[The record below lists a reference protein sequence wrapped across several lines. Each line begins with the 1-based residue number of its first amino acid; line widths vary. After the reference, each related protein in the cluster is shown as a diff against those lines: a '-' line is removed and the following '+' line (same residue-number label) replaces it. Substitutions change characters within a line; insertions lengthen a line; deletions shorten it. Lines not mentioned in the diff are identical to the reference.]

1 MKKMKKIFTTV
12 LALCMA
18 VCSVNFTNRE
28 VNAVEYDNDNT
39 VIINDTEFS
48 YHGDAGEF
56 GGWGVDQKQP
66 TLYNGDSH
74 WSNLSGTPKEDS
86 VYFEFTFTGDKVA
99 LYGNK
104 EAKFGMVKVYID
116 GVEKGTYDGYSP
128 TKIYQQKL
136 WESEKLSN
144 DTHTLKAVLTSEKN
158 PQSQGYNTLID
169 FAKVSTVVETL
180 HEYTLEIGQSFTLPM
195 TASLDAYEWESTNT
209 NVASVKDGVVS
220 AIAEGETTV
229 RATNKQS
236 HQTDEITVTVIPALK
251 DTDTG
256 DSYYSEVAV
265 NDSVRGTGELQ
276 FNYHGNWGT
285 DNGVDGLYKGDAH
298 WSDVSSWGGNP
309 RNHFYTFK
317 FTGRKIDIYGS
328 LQPKLGIYDV
338 YIDNVFM
345 GKIDAYGN
353 PQQKNQLYFS
363 SPVLEE
369 KQHEL
374 KVVMTGE
381 KNPSSKAPS
390 GFVDYVKVT
399 KNMQRIYPSE
409 VNLDKNNTTWE
420 KDMPIVPEVTYLP
433 ETTNQRSVTFEVD
446 EEMIR
451 VNEDGSLTPLKAGE
465 TSIVAVAKGKG
476 DTVVKSEP
484 FKINI
489 IGGSDL
495 GKLDFTSKN
504 RRVEAELYDQY
515 AKVINKEAAMTLWQ
529 NDAGNN
535 AAVLLTKGE
544 DVTAKIT
551 VSDFT
556 NELGD
561 VLNGENV
568 EVNFQKY
575 ISTYEGSNWIPTNPR
590 PFDPP
595 KAPEGHRVQAA
606 DVIYGPELEVPA
618 YTAQP
623 IWIKVN
629 TPEGTKPGTYEGTIT
644 VTLNGT
650 DEIELKQTV
659 EVLELSLDEENDYYL
674 NLWQYPYSSSEYYGV
689 EPFSEEHLAIVKNQM
704 QPYLEAGGKTGTASI
719 VEEPWYHQT
728 YCDYPSMVKWSKDN
742 GVWSFDYTDFDK
754 WVDFLINEI
763 GVSYVECY
771 SIVPWQNR
779 IQFTENGEVKVQTAA
794 PGSKEWTDAWGHF
807 LRDFTKHLDEKGWYD
822 EIIIAMDER
831 PMDQMSAALDL
842 IESIPNKDG
851 HTFKVGGA
859 VGSYNKDVWDRLF
872 TVTPHIGNIEWN
884 IPLETMRQVAEER
897 RAEGKLTTIYTMI
910 GDYPGMFSLSDP
922 AEAAWT
928 IWYAEYCNTDGF
940 LRWAYD
946 AWVQN
951 PLEDNAHPYFEAG
964 DMFFVYPGDYKG
976 ADTTPRTSPRFEMM
990 EEAIRDVR
998 KLHQLRETS
1007 DEMKEKVTALVDSVK
1022 NFKYQSTNNGVGT
1035 AGFNEGTPTAKVN
1048 LSNEVDRLH
1057 AETLALAREYESS
1070 IVKSADYSEVDKQ
1083 IEATKEINRELYTED
1098 SLKALDHAI
1107 DAVVYDLSSAHQ
1119 ERVDAMASSI
1129 ETARKELVLKDAD
1142 YTKVDAAIKE
1152 AEKLNPEDYEN
1163 YADVKNA
1170 IDEVVRDLD
1179 ITKQADVD
1187 KMATNI
1193 LDAINGLIV
1202 KPEVKPNPENPDPE
1216 VKPEVKPTPD
1226 DKPSTEVKPE
1236 TDDNTPPTGDTT
1248 NYGLLFSSILVAG
1261 GFMIILFKKR
1271 KALK

>member
-1 MKKMKKIFTTV
+1 MKKVKKIFTAV
-12 LALCMA
+12 LALFMV
-18 VCSVNFTNRE
+18 VCSINFTNE
-28 VNAVEYDNDNT
+28 VNAEETNNDNMI
-39 VIINDTEFS
+39 IINDTEFS
-48 YHGDAGEF
+48 YHGNAGEF

-66 TLYNGDSH
+66 TLFNGDSH
-74 WSNLSGTPKEDS
+74 WSNLSGTPDKDS
-86 VYFEFTFTGDKVA
+86 VYFEFTFKGDKVA

-104 EAKFGMVKVYID
+104 EVKFGKVKVFID

-136 WESEKLSN
+136 WESEKLTN
-144 DTHTLKAVLTSEKN
+144 DTHTLRAVLTSTKN
-158 PQSQGYNTLID
+158 EASQGYNALID
-169 FAKVSTVVETL
+169 YAKVSTVVETL
-180 HEYTLEIGQSFTLPM
+180 SEYTLEIGQTFTLPLE
-195 TASLDAYEWESTNT
+195 TALSAYEWSSN
-209 NVASVKDGVVS
+209 NASIASVKEGVVTGVAQGE
-220 AIAEGETTV
+220 AIITAK
-229 RATNKQS
+229 NKQS
-236 HQTDEITVTVIPALK
+236 NQTQEFTINVIPALK

-256 DSYYSEVAV
+256 DTYYSEVAV

-309 RNHFYTFK
+309 RNHYYTFK

-328 LQPKLGIYDV
+328 LQPRLGIYDV
-338 YIDNVFM
+338 YIDNIFM

-353 PQQKNQLYFS
+353 PQKKNQLYFA
-363 SPVLEE
+363 SPVLED

-381 KNPSSKAPS
+381 KNPSSQAPS

-399 KNMQRIYPSE
+399 QNMERIFPTG
-409 VNLDKNNTTWE
+409 VTLKGNNTTWE

-433 ETTNQRSVTFEVD
+433 ETTNQRFVTFEVD

-451 VNEDGSLTPLKAGE
+451 INEDGSLTPLKSGE
-465 TSIVAVAKGKG
+465 TSIVAVAKAKG
-476 DTVVKSEP
+476 DKVVKSEP

-504 RRVEAELYDQY
+504 RRVKAELYDQY
-515 AKVINKEAAMTLWQ
+515 AKVINKEAAMTVWQ
-529 NDAGNN
+529 NDAQNN
-535 AAVLLTKGE
+535 AAVLLTKGS
-544 DVTAKIT
+544 DVNAKIT

-561 VLNGENV
+561 VLASANV
-568 EVNFQKY
+568 EANFQKY

-595 KAPEGHRVQAA
+595 KAPEGHRVPAA
-606 DVIYGPELEVPA
+606 DVIYGPELDVPA
-618 YTAQP
+618 HTAQP

-629 TPEGTKPGTYEGTIT
+629 APKGTKPGTYEGTIT
-644 VTLNGT
+644 VTLNET

-659 EVLELSLDEENDYYL
+659 EVLEVSLDEENDYYL
-674 NLWQYPYSSSEYYGV
+674 NLWQYPYSSSEYYNV
-689 EPFSEEHLAIVKNQM
+689 EPFSEEHLAIVKKQM

-728 YCDYPSMVKWSKDN
+728 YCDYPSMVKWSKDK

-779 IQFTENGEVKVQTAA
+779 IQFTEDGEVKVQTAA
-794 PGSKEWTDAWGHF
+794 PGSPEWTDAWSHF
-807 LRDFTKHLDEKGWYD
+807 LTDFTKHLDQKGWYD
-822 EIIIAMDER
+822 KIIIAMDER
-831 PMDQMSAALDL
+831 PMNQMEAALDL
-842 IESIPNKDG
+842 IESIHNKDG

-859 VGSYNKDVWDRLF
+859 VGSYNKNVWDRLF
-872 TVTPHIGNIEWN
+872 TVTPHIGNIGYN

-946 AWVQN
+946 AWVKD
-951 PLEDNAHPYFEAG
+951 PLVENAHPYFESG
-964 DMFFVYPGDYKG
+964 DMFFIYPGDYKG

-998 KLHQLRETS
+998 KLHQLRDTS
-1007 DEMKEKVTALVDSVK
+1007 EEMAAKVEALVNSVK

-1035 AGFNEGTPTAKVN
+1035 AGYNEGTPAAKAN

-1057 AETLALAREYESS
+1057 AETLKLAREYEAS
-1070 IVKSADYSEVDKQ
+1070 IVKAADYSEVAKQ
-1083 IEATKEINRELYTED
+1083 VEASKEVNRDVYTEE
-1098 SLKALDHAI
+1098 SLANLDEAVA
-1107 DAVVYDLSSAHQ
+1107 AVVYDLTSAHQ
-1119 ERVDAMASSI
+1119 DRVDAMATAI
-1129 ETARKELVLKDAD
+1129 ENALKELVLKGAD
-1142 YTKVDAAIKE
+1142 YTKVDEAIKE
-1152 AEKLNPEDYEN
+1152 AEKLNPEDYDN
-1163 YADVKNA
+1163 YTDVQNA
-1170 IDEVVRDLD
+1170 IDAVVRGLD

-1187 KMATNI
+1187 AMASDI
-1193 LDAINGLIV
+1193 IEAIQQLN
-1202 KPEVKPNPENPDPE
+1202 KKPE

-1226 DKPSTEVKPE
+1226 DKPTPEVKPE
-1236 TDDNTPPTGDTT
+1236 TDKDTTTPPTGDTT
-1248 NYGLLFSSILVAG
+1248 NYAFLFGSLLAAGVAMV
-1261 GFMIILFKKR
+1261 FLLKKKR
-1271 KALK
+1271 A